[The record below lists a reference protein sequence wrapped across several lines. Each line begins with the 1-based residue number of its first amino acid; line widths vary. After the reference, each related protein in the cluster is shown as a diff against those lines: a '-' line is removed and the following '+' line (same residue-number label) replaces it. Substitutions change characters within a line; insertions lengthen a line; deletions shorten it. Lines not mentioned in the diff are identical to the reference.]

1 MISLFCSLFCVVAAN
16 VFTRRLYILQR
27 QIVPFAQVIFRSALI
42 SRAFRLI
49 LNPANLFLIT
59 EIQKVYVLIY
69 VQICERNKLFNFV
82 FRSVVAKL
90 FLLGT
95 IFIIII
101 VEICS
106 YIRCNLCTDTF
117 SHLYLF
123 YDSPLERIIKRFHC
137 FVNIHRRALMPF

>member
-82 FRSVVAKL
+82 FSVSRGK
-90 FLLGT
+90 
-95 IFIIII
+95 IIPFRN
-101 VEICS
+101 
-106 YIRCNLCTDTF
+106 YIHYHY
-117 SHLYLF
+117 S
-123 YDSPLERIIKRFHC
+123 
-137 FVNIHRRALMPF
+137 